1 MSLTEHVV
9 SYITDTPAESIPPE
23 AITAAKRALLDTTGV
38 ALAGV
43 PEDGPTI
50 VRDMVSRHGP
60 GPVAIIGSAQRAQLL
75 DAALA
80 TGTAAHALDYD
91 DTTLPLHGHPTAP
104 LLPAVFALAEERG
117 RSGAALLD
125 AFVIGFE
132 VEARLGHAVDPSHY
146 GLGWHATA
154 TAGTLGAAAAGAR
167 LIGLDAERTR
177 HALGIALSLAG
188 GSRANFGSMTKP
200 LHVGNAAR
208 GGLQAVLLAE
218 RGFTATEESIGGP
231 MGFLKLF
238 AAEGEDAPERLE
250 ALGESWGI
258 VDPGINVK
266 RYPCCYGT
274 ARAADCLFALIE
286 QHDLRAEQIERI
298 DVRVEP
304 GGLAALIHPRPKDG
318 LQGKFSMEYVLTA
331 ILLDGEVRLATFED
345 EAVLRPE
352 AQRFLDRIHTSEGA
366 TPPEF
371 AGAPKFAHV
380 EVTLAGGG
388 SLVHAVDEAA
398 GSADHPLSWDE
409 LADKYRD
416 TAGRVLDMEAI
427 ERGIEHFA
435 TLETARSLDGLIAD
449 LCPAGD

>member
-1 MSLTEHVV
+1 MSLTEDVV
-9 SYITDTPAESIPPE
+9 RFITDTPAEAIPPE
-23 AITAAKRALLDTTGV
+23 AITAAKRALLDTAGV
-38 ALAGV
+38 TLAGV

-50 VRDMVSRHGP
+50 VRELVAENGP
-60 GPVAIIGSAQRAQLL
+60 GPVSILGSDQRALLL

-91 DTTLPLHGHPTAP
+91 DTTVPLHGHPSAP

-117 RSGAALLD
+117 CSGPALLD

-146 GLGWHATA
+146 LHGWHATA
-154 TAGTLGAAAAGAR
+154 TAGTLGVAAAGAR
-167 LIGLDAERTR
+167 LAGLDAERTG

-208 GGLQAVLLAE
+208 GGLQSVLLAE
-218 RGFTATEESIGGP
+218 RGFTAAEDSIGGP
-231 MGFLKLF
+231 MGFLELF
-238 AAEGEDAPERLE
+238 AAEGEAAPERLE
-250 ALGESWGI
+250 SLGERWGI

-274 ARAADCLFALIE
+274 ARSADGLFALVGE
-286 QHDLRAEQIERI
+286 HDLQPDQVERI
-298 DVRVEP
+298 DVRLEP
-304 GGLAALIHPRPKDG
+304 GGLAALIHPRPQDG
-318 LQGKFSMEYVLTA
+318 LQGKFSMQYVLAA
-331 ILLDGEVRLATFED
+331 ILLDRELRLSSFED

-352 AQRFLDRIHTSEGA
+352 ARSLIERIHTSEGA
-366 TPPEF
+366 PPPEL
-371 AGAPKFAHV
+371 GDVPKFSHV

-388 SLVHAVDEAA
+388 RIEHAVDEAA

-416 TAGRVLDMEAI
+416 TAGRVLDTEAV
-427 ERGIEHFA
+427 ERGIERFA
-435 TLETARSLDGLIAD
+435 TLDSARSVDGLIAD
-449 LCPAGD
+449 LCPATA

>member
-1 MSLTEHVV
+1 MSLTEDVV
-9 SYITDTPAESIPPE
+9 RFITDTPAEAIPPE
-23 AITAAKRALLDTTGV
+23 AITAAKRALLDTAGV
-38 ALAGV
+38 TLAGV

-50 VRDMVSRHGP
+50 VRELAAENGP
-60 GPVAIIGSAQRAQLL
+60 GPVSILGSDQRALLL

-91 DTTLPLHGHPTAP
+91 DTTVPLHGHPSAP

-117 RSGAALLD
+117 CSGPALLD

-146 GLGWHATA
+146 LHGWHATA
-154 TAGTLGAAAAGAR
+154 TAGTLGVAAAGAR
-167 LIGLDAERTR
+167 LAGLDAERTG

-208 GGLQAVLLAE
+208 GGLQSVLLAE
-218 RGFTATEESIGGP
+218 RGFTAAEDSIGGP
-231 MGFLKLF
+231 MGFLELF
-238 AAEGEDAPERLE
+238 AAEGEAAPERLE
-250 ALGESWGI
+250 SLGERWGI

-274 ARAADCLFALIE
+274 ARSADGLFALVGE
-286 QHDLRAEQIERI
+286 HDLQPDQVERI
-298 DVRVEP
+298 DVRLEP
-304 GGLAALIHPRPKDG
+304 GGLAALIHPRPQDG
-318 LQGKFSMEYVLTA
+318 LQGKFSMQYVLAA
-331 ILLDGEVRLATFED
+331 ILLDRELRLSSFED

-352 AQRFLDRIHTSEGA
+352 ARSLIERIHTSEGA
-366 TPPEF
+366 PPPEL
-371 AGAPKFAHV
+371 GDVPKFSHV
-380 EVTLAGGG
+380 AVTLAGGG
-388 SLVHAVDEAA
+388 RIEHAVDEAA

-416 TAGRVLDMEAI
+416 TAGRVLDTEAV
-427 ERGIEHFA
+427 ERGIERFA
-435 TLETARSLDGLIAD
+435 TLESARSVDGLIAD
-449 LCPAGD
+449 LCPATA

>member
-9 SYITDTPAESIPPE
+9 RFITETPAESIPPE

-50 VRDMVSRHGP
+50 VRDLVSGHGP
-60 GPVAIIGSAQRAQLL
+60 GPVSILGSDQRAQLL

-91 DTTLPLHGHPTAP
+91 DTTLPLHGHPSAP

-132 VEARLGHAVDPSHY
+132 VEARLGHAVDPSQYNH
-146 GLGWHATA
+146 GWHATA
-154 TAGTLGAAAAGAR
+154 TAGTLGVAAASSR
-167 LIGLDAERTR
+167 LLGLDPERTR

-231 MGFLKLF
+231 LGFLKLF
-238 AAEGEDAPERLE
+238 SQEGEEAPERVE
-250 ALGESWGI
+250 ALGEGWGI
-258 VDPGINVK
+258 VEPGINVK
-266 RYPCCYGT
+266 RYPCCYGV
-274 ARAADCLFALIE
+274 ARAADCVFDLIGE
-286 QHDLRAEQIERI
+286 HDLQPEQVERI

-304 GGLAALIHPRPKDG
+304 GGLAALIHPHPQDG
-318 LQGKFSMEYVLTA
+318 LQGKFSMQYVLAA
-331 ILLDGEVRLATFED
+331 ILPDRELRLATFED
-345 EAVLRPE
+345 DAVARPE
-352 AQRFLDRIHTSEGA
+352 AQQLLQRIHTSEGA

-388 SLVHAVDEAA
+388 NLVRAVDEAA

-416 TAGRVLDMEAI
+416 TAGRVLDHEAI
-427 ERGIEHFA
+427 ERGIEAFA
-435 TLETARSLDGLIAD
+435 TLDTARSVDGLIAD
-449 LCPAGD
+449 LCPA

>member
-9 SYITDTPAESIPPE
+9 RFITDTPAEAIPPE
-23 AITAAKRALLDTTGV
+23 AITAAKRALLDTAGV
-38 ALAGV
+38 TLAGV

-50 VRDMVSRHGP
+50 VRELAAENGP
-60 GPVAIIGSAQRAQLL
+60 GPVSILGSDQRALLL

-91 DTTLPLHGHPTAP
+91 DTTVPLHGHPSAP

-117 RSGAALLD
+117 CSGPALLD

-146 GLGWHATA
+146 LHGWHATA
-154 TAGTLGAAAAGAR
+154 TAGTLGVAAAGAR
-167 LIGLDAERTR
+167 LAGLDAERTG

-208 GGLQAVLLAE
+208 GGLQSVLLAE
-218 RGFTATEESIGGP
+218 RGFTAAEDSIGGP
-231 MGFLKLF
+231 MGFLELF
-238 AAEGEDAPERLE
+238 AAEGEAAPERLE
-250 ALGESWGI
+250 ALGERWGI

-274 ARAADCLFALIE
+274 ARSADGLFALVGE
-286 QHDLRAEQIERI
+286 HDLQPDQVERI
-298 DVRVEP
+298 DVRLEP
-304 GGLAALIHPRPKDG
+304 GGLAALIHPRPQDG
-318 LQGKFSMEYVLTA
+318 LQGKFSMQYVLAA
-331 ILLDGEVRLATFED
+331 ILLDRELRLSSFED

-352 AQRFLDRIHTSEGA
+352 ARSLIERIHTSEGA
-366 TPPEF
+366 PPPEL
-371 AGAPKFAHV
+371 GDVPKFSHV

-388 SLVHAVDEAA
+388 RIEHAVDEAA

-416 TAGRVLDMEAI
+416 TAGRVLDTEAV
-427 ERGIEHFA
+427 ERGIERFA
-435 TLETARSLDGLIAD
+435 TLESERSVDGLIAD
-449 LCPAGD
+449 LCPATA

>member
-9 SYITDTPAESIPPE
+9 RFITDTPAEAIPPE
-23 AITAAKRALLDTTGV
+23 AITAAKRALLDTSGV
-38 ALAGV
+38 TLAGV

-50 VRDMVSRHGP
+50 VRELAAENGP
-60 GPVAIIGSAQRAQLL
+60 GPVSILGSDQRALLL

-91 DTTLPLHGHPTAP
+91 DTTVPLHGHPSAP

-117 RSGAALLD
+117 CSGPALLD

-146 GLGWHATA
+146 LHGWHATA
-154 TAGTLGAAAAGAR
+154 TAGTLGVAAAGAR
-167 LIGLDAERTR
+167 LAGLDAERTG

-208 GGLQAVLLAE
+208 GGLQSVLLAE
-218 RGFTATEESIGGP
+218 RGFTAAEDSIGGP
-231 MGFLKLF
+231 MGFLELF
-238 AAEGEDAPERLE
+238 AAEGEAAPERLE
-250 ALGESWGI
+250 SLGERWGI

-274 ARAADCLFALIE
+274 ARSADGLFALVGE
-286 QHDLRAEQIERI
+286 HDLQPDQVERI
-298 DVRVEP
+298 DVRLEP
-304 GGLAALIHPRPKDG
+304 GGLAALIHPRPQDG
-318 LQGKFSMEYVLTA
+318 LQGKFSMQYVLAA
-331 ILLDGEVRLATFED
+331 ILLDRELRLSSFED

-352 AQRFLDRIHTSEGA
+352 ARSLIERIHTSEGA
-366 TPPEF
+366 PPPEL
-371 AGAPKFAHV
+371 GDVPKFSHV

-388 SLVHAVDEAA
+388 RLEHAVDEAA

-416 TAGRVLDMEAI
+416 TAGRVLDTEAV
-427 ERGIEHFA
+427 ERGIERFA
-435 TLETARSLDGLIAD
+435 TLESARSVDGLIAD
-449 LCPAGD
+449 LCPATA

>member
-9 SYITDTPAESIPPE
+9 CYITETPAESIPPE
-23 AITAAKRALLDTTGV
+23 AITAAKRALLDTAGV
-38 ALAGV
+38 TLAGV

-50 VRDMVSRHGP
+50 VRDLVSGHGP
-60 GPVAIIGSAQRAQLL
+60 GPASIIGSEQRAQLL

-91 DTTLPLHGHPTAP
+91 DTTLPLHGHPSAP

-132 VEARLGHAVDPSHY
+132 VEARLGHAVDPSQY
-146 GLGWHATA
+146 NQGWHATA
-154 TAGTLGAAAAGAR
+154 TAGTLGVAAAGSR
-167 LIGLDAERTR
+167 LLGLDPERTR
-177 HALGIALSLAG
+177 NALGIALSLAG

-208 GGLQAVLLAE
+208 GGLQATLLAE
-218 RGFTATEESIGGP
+218 RGFTASEESIGGP
-231 MGFLKLF
+231 LGFLKLF
-238 AAEGEDAPERLE
+238 SREGEDAPERIE
-250 ALGESWGI
+250 ALGEGWGI

-274 ARAADCLFALIE
+274 ARSADNVFALIAE
-286 QHDLRAEQIERI
+286 HDLQPDDVERI

-304 GGLAALIHPRPKDG
+304 GGLAALIHPRPRDG
-318 LQGKFSMEYVLTA
+318 LQGKFSMEYVLSA
-331 ILLDGEVRLATFED
+331 ILLDRELKLATFED
-345 EAVLRPE
+345 EAVLRPAARSLIE
-352 AQRFLDRIHTSEGA
+352 RIHTSEGA
-366 TPPEF
+366 PPPEF
-371 AGAPKFAHV
+371 AGVRKFSHV
-380 EVTLAGGG
+380 EVALAGGG
-388 SLVHAVDEAA
+388 RLEHAVDEAA

-416 TAGRVLDMEAI
+416 TAGRVLDEEAI
-427 ERGIEHFA
+427 ERGIEQFA
-435 TLETARSLDGLIAD
+435 TLETARSVDGLIAD
-449 LCPAGD
+449 LCPAAD

>member
-1 MSLTEHVV
+1 MSLTEDVV
-9 SYITDTPAESIPPE
+9 RFITDTPAEAIPPE
-23 AITAAKRALLDTTGV
+23 AITAAKRALLDTAGV
-38 ALAGV
+38 TLAGV

-50 VRDMVSRHGP
+50 VRDLVSENGP
-60 GPVAIIGSAQRAQLL
+60 GPVSILGSDQRALLL

-91 DTTLPLHGHPTAP
+91 DTTVPLHGHPSAP

-117 RSGAALLD
+117 CSGPALLD

-146 GLGWHATA
+146 LHGWHATA
-154 TAGTLGAAAAGAR
+154 TAGTLGVAAAGAR
-167 LIGLDAERTR
+167 LAGLDAERTG

-208 GGLQAVLLAE
+208 GGLQSVLLAE
-218 RGFTATEESIGGP
+218 RGFTAAEDSIGGP
-231 MGFLKLF
+231 MGFLELF
-238 AAEGEDAPERLE
+238 AAEGEAVPERLE
-250 ALGESWGI
+250 SLGERWGI

-274 ARAADCLFALIE
+274 ARSADGLFALVGE
-286 QHDLRAEQIERI
+286 HDLQPDQVERI
-298 DVRVEP
+298 DVRLEP
-304 GGLAALIHPRPKDG
+304 GGLAALIHPRPQDG
-318 LQGKFSMEYVLTA
+318 LQGKFSMQYVLAA
-331 ILLDGEVRLATFED
+331 ILLDGELRLSTFED

-352 AQRFLDRIHTSEGA
+352 ARSLIERIHTSEGA
-366 TPPEF
+366 PPPEL
-371 AGAPKFAHV
+371 GDVPKFSHV

-388 SLVHAVDEAA
+388 RIEHAVDEAA

-416 TAGRVLDMEAI
+416 TAGRVLDTEAV
-427 ERGIEHFA
+427 ERGIERFA
-435 TLETARSLDGLIAD
+435 TLDSARGVDGLIAD
-449 LCPAGD
+449 LCPATA

>member
-9 SYITDTPAESIPPE
+9 RYITETPAESVPPE

-50 VRDMVSRHGP
+50 VREMVSGHGP
-60 GPVAIIGSAQRAQLL
+60 GPVSILGSDQRAQLL

-117 RSGAALLD
+117 RGGAALLD

-132 VEARLGHAVDPSHY
+132 VEARLGHAVDPAQYSH
-146 GLGWHATA
+146 GWHATA
-154 TAGTLGAAAAGAR
+154 TAGTIGAAAAGAR

-218 RGFTATEESIGGP
+218 RGFTAAEESIGGP

-238 AAEGEDAPERLE
+238 AGEGGDAPERLE
-250 ALGESWGI
+250 ALGEHWGI

-274 ARAADCLFALIE
+274 ARAADCVFALIE
-286 QHDLRAEQIERI
+286 EHDLQPDQVERI

-318 LQGKFSMEYVLTA
+318 LQGKFSMEYVLSA
-331 ILLDGEVRLATFED
+331 ILLDRGLRLATFED
-345 EAVLRPE
+345 DAVMRPE
-352 AQRFLDRIHTSEGA
+352 AQQLIERIHTSEGA

-380 EVTLAGGG
+380 EVTLADGGR
-388 SLVHAVDEAA
+388 LVRAVDEAA
-398 GSADHPLSWDE
+398 GSADHPLSWDQ

-416 TAGRVLDMEAI
+416 TAGRVLDEDAI
-427 ERGIEHFA
+427 ERGIEAFA
-435 TLETARSLDGLIAD
+435 TLDAARSVDGLIAD
-449 LCPAGD
+449 LCPTA